1 MRSVNLKLFSF
12 AILFLTVVFTSCKG
26 LNKKKMEKLIEK
38 SYLEVIVGTYTKSES
53 EGIYKLTINTETGAL
68 LHKTLLVDSNNPS
81 YLAISNDQKYV
92 YAVQENEK
100 GEIVGYKWNEDNT
113 KLIEISR
120 LTTKGMHPCY
130 ISLNEDN
137 SLLSIGNYSSG
148 DIAVYKVLK
157 DGVLHDS
164 IQTRKHLGKGTLL
177 PRQSSPHAHCT
188 KFYKNNF
195 LYAVDLGIDKVVSY
209 SIKNG
214 DLKTSKVALKTDD
227 GDGPRHLTFH
237 PTKNISYVT
246 TEFTNSIIVARVN
259 VITGDFNSIQKI
271 SMLPTSS
278 SKESFAADIHVSN
291 DGKFLYASNRGHN
304 SIATFSI
311 DNEGKLTLI
320 NHISTE
326 GNWPR
331 NFALSK
337 DNKFLLVANQLS
349 NNIVVFK
356 RDEKLGTLTKTQHKI
371 EMSSPVFLKFL

>member
-1 MRSVNLKLFSF
+1 MRRLNLKSFSF
-12 AILFLTVVFTSCKG
+12 VILFLIVLLTSCNVS
-26 LNKKKMEKLIEK
+26 NKKAMEELKEK
-38 SYLEVIVGTYTKSES
+38 SYLEVIVGTYTKNES
-53 EGIYKLTINTETGAL
+53 KGIYKLKINTETGAL
-68 LHKTLLVDSNNPS
+68 LHKTLLVESNNPS
-81 YLAISNDQKYV
+81 YLAISKDQKYV

-120 LTTKGMHPCY
+120 LSTKGMHPCY

-148 DIAVYKVLK
+148 DIAVYNVQKE
-157 DGVLHDS
+157 GVLNDA
-164 IQTRKHLGKGTLL
+164 IQTRKHIGKGTLL
-177 PRQSSPHAHCT
+177 PNQSSPHAHCT
-188 KFYKNNF
+188 KFYNNNF
-195 LYAVDLGIDKVVSY
+195 LYAVDLGIDKVISY

-214 DLKTSKVALKTDD
+214 EVETSKVALKTDD
-227 GDGPRHLTFH
+227 GDGPRHLSFH
-237 PTKNISYVT
+237 PTKNIAYVT
-246 TEFTNSIIVARVN
+246 TEFTNSIIVAKVDEA
-259 VITGDFNSIQKI
+259 TGDFNSIQKI
-271 SMLPTSS
+271 SMLPENNL
-278 SKESFAADIHVSN
+278 KESFAADIHLSN

-304 SIATFSI
+304 SIVTYSI

-337 DNKFLLVANQLS
+337 DNKFLIVANQLS

-356 RDEKLGTLTKTQHKI
+356 RDEKLGTLTKTQHQI
-371 EMSSPVFLKFL
+371 EMSLPVFLKFL